1 LKVLADEMKIIVH
14 CGLPKTGST
23 SIQKMLFENRNEF
36 LSEGTVI
43 PVYGRTTPGHRK
55 LVVSR
60 VATKNVKPRKL
71 DARVGELKE
80 CRSKLASALSEAQSK
95 SSPIILSSESFADR
109 GSFNS
114 TLELREII
122 SKAGGDIRA
131 LAYIRPPLQHLPSS
145 IQQEAKNY
153 SRSSSLKSRIFAHI
167 ERVSVVRKLFGEENV
182 DLRIF
187 DRSTLTEGDVVSD
200 FVGWVGSVGVK
211 APAVSTA
218 AHANES
224 IGASACAML
233 WKLQK
238 SGGKTALKRARQFN
252 LIRRLVVDYEALHP
266 SAKLTVPV
274 EWAEPINQ
282 TVASRW
288 NELVSQCSNDAADR
302 QKFLIE
308 EKGVTGVEHLDKD
321 TWVMSH
327 FDPDY
332 VARIAEFGEARGED
346 DLRKACAAI
355 RKRLL

>member
-1 LKVLADEMKIIVH
+1 MKVIVH

-36 LSEGTVI
+36 SSEGTVI

-60 VATKNVKPRKL
+60 AATKNFKPRKL
-71 DARVGELKE
+71 DALISELKE
-80 CRSKLASALSEAQSK
+80 CRSKLADALKEAKSK

-109 GSFNS
+109 GSFDS
-114 TLELREII
+114 TIELREII
-122 SKAGGDIRA
+122 AKGGGDIRA
-131 LAYIRPPLQHLPSS
+131 LAYIRPPLQHMPSS

-153 SRSSSLKSRIFAHI
+153 SRNSSLKSRIFAHI
-167 ERVSVVRKLFGEENV
+167 ERVALVHKLFGKDNV
-182 DLRIF
+182 ELRIF
-187 DRSTLTEGDVVSD
+187 DKSTLTEGDVVSD
-200 FVGWVGSVGVK
+200 FVGWVKRVGVK
-211 APAVSTA
+211 APAVSPA
-218 AHANES
+218 AYANEA
-224 IGASACAML
+224 IGAPACAML

-238 SGGKTALKRARQFN
+238 SGGKTALDKAREFI

-266 SAKLTVPV
+266 SARLKIPS

-288 NELVSQCSNDAADR
+288 NELVSQCSNDAAER
-302 QKFLIE
+302 GKFLIE
-308 EKGVTGVEHLDKD
+308 EKPGVTGVDHLDKD

-332 VARIAEFGEARGED
+332 VVRIAEYGEARGED
-346 DLRKACAAI
+346 DLKKACAAI
-355 RKRLL
+355 RKKLL